1 MKWLIGTAP
10 PNSRKG
16 DPVLSTESEGASKSR
31 NGSPCLGM
39 ASGQGSNTK
48 EYPKTF
54 IFFRTCKHGSDGVK
68 CLVSHLGMQKELLP
82 REKASKT

>member
-1 MKWLIGTAP
+1 
-10 PNSRKG
+10 
-16 DPVLSTESEGASKSR
+16 
-31 NGSPCLGM
+31 M